1 MDCSPKPARTIG
13 RYAIFA
19 EIASGGMASV
29 HIGRLMGPVGFSR
42 TVAIKRLHP
51 QFARDP
57 EFVTMFLDEARLAAR
72 IRHPNVASTLDVV
85 ATQGELFLVMEY
97 IQGESLAQLLK
108 ITNEAG
114 KTVPHDIVR
123 TIMSGVLHG
132 LHAAHEANSE
142 RGEPLGIVHRDVSPQ
157 NILVGTDG
165 IARLLDFGIAK
176 AASRAHVTRDR
187 HIKGKLSYMA
197 PEQIQNTEI
206 DRRVDVYA
214 AAVVTWEMLTGKRLF
229 LAESESGTLARVLT
243 TSVVPPSA
251 ESRTVSFKLDQ
262 VVLRGLKRAREG
274 RYATAREMALAL
286 ESSGR
291 LATASAVGEWVEQ
304 TAHAALAARAADIA
318 AVEQI
323 EEVPAGATSSQS
335 LPVARKLELVNE
347 PTADAPAP
355 TADAP
360 ALTAHAPAPATEAG
374 VWREQQV
381 AAHEAEPMSE
391 PDVARDEDIHV
402 EDEPPTKPEPVA
414 AFEVERSSCEQ
425 SSAPDE
431 RLSHGDIA
439 APNHKRRRLT
449 AIVGLLAVLTSLL
462 VWFGLAG
469 STGGRAATH
478 AAKQRSAHALAPAGS
493 AAAVRELPPE
503 TQPNEQASEAIAAQP
518 AASAAAEPA
527 KPVQSD
533 TQATVHK
540 TDSKPVAGSQT
551 QGMTRSSNSKTTD
564 CSPPY
569 TVDEAGIR
577 HYKRKCL

>member
-1 MDCSPKPARTIG
+1 
-13 RYAIFA
+13 
-19 EIASGGMASV
+19 MASV
-29 HIGRLMGPVGFSR
+29 HIGRLLGPVGFSR

-97 IQGESLAQLLK
+97 IQGESLAQLLR
-108 ITNEAG
+108 ISNDAG
-114 KTVPHDIVR
+114 KSIPQEIVR
-123 TIMSGVLHG
+123 SIMSGVLHG
-132 LHAAHEANSE
+132 LHAAHEAKSE
-142 RGEPLGIVHRDVSPQ
+142 RGDPLGIVHRDVSPQ

-214 AAVVTWEMLTGKRLF
+214 AAVVTWELLTGKRLF

-243 TSVVPPSA
+243 CSVPPPSA

-304 TAHAALAARAADIA
+304 TAQVTLAARAADIA

-323 EEVPAGATSSQS
+323 DDMPAGSTSSQS

-347 PTADAPAP
+347 PTADAPVEGE
-355 TADAP
+355 TA
-360 ALTAHAPAPATEAG
+360 EA
-374 VWREQQV
+374 R
-381 AAHEAEPMSE
+381 SE
-391 PDVARDEDIHV
+391 PDVARAEDIQ
-402 EDEPPTKPEPVA
+402 EEPPTQPEPGPSIKVGDADERTARPDIDAVGIIPDRRPSSSELAMATNRGGQVA
-414 AFEVERSSCEQ
+414 HRSRRRWTATVGMVAVLGTFLAWYGNAQSSRHAAGRETGRKVMVETPTSANPTPAIPEPIPEVPAQVQ
-425 SSAPDE
+425 SSATENTPPPVE
-431 RLSHGDIA
+431 NSA
-439 APNHKRRRLT
+439 AP
-449 AIVGLLAVLTSLL
+449 IG
-462 VWFGLAG
+462 
-469 STGGRAATH
+469 
-478 AAKQRSAHALAPAGS
+478 PAES
-493 AAAVRELPPE
+493 PRTAAVGG
-503 TQPNEQASEAIAAQP
+503 NASSRARAL
-518 AASAAAEPA
+518 AEPA
-527 KPVQSD
+527 KSAEPREPAPVRAAEQKPAS
-533 TQATVHK
+533 ASLAGVARPSA
-540 TDSKPVAGSQT
+540 SKPS
-551 QGMTRSSNSKTTD
+551 D
-564 CSPPY
+564 CNPPY
-569 TVDEAGIR
+569 TVDEAGIK